1 MRLIWINKHIIYIR
15 GFRWG
20 FGRGFGRGLR
30 GGWVQNLFAQFF
42 CNVYVCGRKVP
53 NIIPYSSLI

>member
-20 FGRGFGRGLR
+20 FGRGFRVGFE
-30 GGWVQNLFAQFF
+30 GGWVQNFVVYIKIFA
-42 CNVYVCGRKVP
+42 P
-53 NIIPYSSLI
+53 IPAKLQ